1 MHTHTHRYD
10 AVLVQSGFEIAS
22 GEEFASRVFQSI
34 HTAMDVDQD
43 AAPIEVSACTR
54 VKKRRVCVCVNVLLI
69 VRVCK
74 FVLTWTKTLRRSR

>member
-54 VKKRRVCVCVNVLLI
+54 VKKRRVCVCVSMFYLSCGCVSLY
-69 VRVCK
+69 
-74 FVLTWTKTLRRSR
+74 